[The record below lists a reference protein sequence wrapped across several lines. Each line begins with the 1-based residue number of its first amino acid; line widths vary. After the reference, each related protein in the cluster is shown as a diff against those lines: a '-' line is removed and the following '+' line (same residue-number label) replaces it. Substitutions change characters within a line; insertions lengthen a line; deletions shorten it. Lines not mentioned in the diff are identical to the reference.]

1 MGRWTIKRP
10 ALAALLAV
18 LFLICLIL
26 VLPDVDL
33 PDAAFHGGTAP
44 VAVQARS
51 LAPPSLVTVATFAQV
66 SLSIQNAGP
75 DSALPIVFADTSV
88 DSLPIL
94 HRSLRC

>member
-1 MGRWTIKRP
+1 MRRWTIKRA
-10 ALAALLAV
+10 ALAALLAM
-18 LFLICLIL
+18 LFLVCLIL

-51 LAPPSLVTVATFAQV
+51 LAAPSPLTVATFAE
-66 SLSIQNAGP
+66 LSFSVQNAGR
-75 DSALPIVFADTSV
+75 DSALPVLFTDTSV

>member
-18 LFLICLIL
+18 LFLVCLIL

-44 VAVQARS
+44 VAVHARS
-51 LAPPSLVTVATFAQV
+51 LAPPAPLTVATFAQV
-66 SLSIQNAGP
+66 SPSVENARR
-75 DSALPIVFADTSV
+75 DSALPVLFTDTSV

>member
-18 LFLICLIL
+18 LFLVCLIL

-51 LAPPSLVTVATFAQV
+51 LAPPSSLTVATFAQL
-66 SLSIQNAGP
+66 SLSVQNARR
-75 DSALPIVFADTSV
+75 DSALPLQFTDTSV

-94 HRSLRC
+94 HRALRC